1 MLILNQVFM
10 AAGFVVIAAAIAIFA
25 MKKNNKYLYLA
36 VPGVILFLIGSSFSF
51 IPSGYVGVRTM
62 YGQISE
68 KPCKAG
74 FNWHL
79 PFVEKIHNINCK
91 QQEIGFGD
99 LKIWS
104 ETSERTEVYCQNV
117 VVDYQINPEFASWIW
132 INVEEWDTN
141 LVKQTSIESGI
152 KAATKQYDDT
162 DVSDRSKIEST
173 AKERVQKALN
183 EKYGNQIVNVVSVT
197 IGNINF
203 SDAYNDAIERKAQAK
218 LAAEAAE
225 YANREETQKVEAE
238 AEQKKIRAQAE
249 ADAKRIEAEGDAEAM
264 RIRAEAEAEAN
275 RLLAESLTQE
285 LIEKEKIEKW
295 DGKLPVI
302 QGDTGTIVDLRSVT
316 EGSVIQE

>member
-1 MLILNQVFM
+1 MLLLNSIFMGAGLLVVVF
-10 AAGFVVIAAAIAIFA
+10 AFVLSF
-25 MKKNNKYLYLA
+25 MLRSKRWMYLA
-36 VPGVILFLIGSSFSF
+36 IPGAVIFIFGNTFSF
-51 IPSGYVGVRTM
+51 VPSGYVGVRTM

-68 KPCKAG
+68 KACKSG
-74 FNWHL
+74 VNWHI

-91 QQEIGFGD
+91 QQEINFGD

-117 VVDYQINPEFASWIW
+117 VVDYQINAEYTSWIW
-132 INVEEWDTN
+132 VNVEEWDTN

-152 KAATKQYDDT
+152 KAATKQFDDI
-162 DVSDRSKIEST
+162 DVSDRSKIEGA

-203 SDAYNDAIERKAQAK
+203 SDAYNDAIEKKAQAK

-225 YANREETQKVEAE
+225 YANREETQKVQAE

-249 ADAKRIEAEGDAEAM
+249 AEAKRIEAEGDAEAM

-316 EGSVIQE
+316 AVEE

>member
-10 AAGFVVIAAAIAIFA
+10 AAGFVVIAAAIAVFA

-79 PFVEKIHNINCK
+79 PFVEQIHNINCK

-152 KAATKQYDDT
+152 KAATKQYNDT
-162 DVSDRSKIEST
+162 DVSDRSKIEGT

-203 SDAYNDAIERKAQAK
+203 SDAYN
-218 LAAEAAE
+218 
-225 YANREETQKVEAE
+225 VWH
-238 AEQKKIRAQAE
+238 
-249 ADAKRIEAEGDAEAM
+249 
-264 RIRAEAEAEAN
+264 
-275 RLLAESLTQE
+275 S
-285 LIEKEKIEKW
+285 
-295 DGKLPVI
+295 
-302 QGDTGTIVDLRSVT
+302 
-316 EGSVIQE
+316 